1 MKSLSVAL
9 IALLLA
15 GCNINTSPGDGDKIG
30 QIAKVQRVGMICKTD
45 EILITG
51 KFGGGELHLTVPSN
65 LLSAVQAAN
74 ESQQFVKVRYHTD
87 FMDSLC
93 SNETGNK
100 WLDSVEAHPAGA
112 PQ

>member
-9 IALLLA
+9 VALLLTA
-15 GCNINTSPGDGDKIG
+15 CNINTSPGDGDKIG
-30 QIAKVQRVGMICKTD
+30 QIAKVQRVGMLCKTD
-45 EILITG
+45 EILVTG
-51 KFGGGELHLTVPSN
+51 KFGGGELHLTVPSS
-65 LLSAVQAAN
+65 LLDAVHAAN
-74 ESQQFVKVRYHTD
+74 ESQAFVKIRYHTD

-100 WLDSVEAHPAGA
+100 WLDSVEVHAAGA